1 MSAGGRGGI
10 DKQALVEILAANGV
24 NATPDDAEA
33 ALRALTRIHAAA
45 ASLLEPQAF
54 DDTAERFG
62 RLLENDGGTG
72 AEA

>member
-33 ALRALTRIHAAA
+33 ALRALTRIHAAT
-45 ASLLEPQAF
+45 ASLLEPQAL